1 MEALMVEKRRVEKSL
16 DDEQR
21 FVFDSSVDHEGRVP
35 RRASTGCWKASLER
49 LCYFGLATNL
59 IIYLTTVLHQEL
71 KTAAKNVNYW
81 SGVTTVMPLI
91 GGFIADAYLGR
102 FSTVIVSTLI
112 YIGGL
117 LLLTMSQIVPRLK
130 PCDPVTCGRS
140 LRLHEVIFFLAM
152 YLISLGTGGHKPSL
166 ESFGADQFD
175 DNHDEER
182 RKKMSFFN
190 WWNFALCSG
199 LILGVTVFV
208 YVQDRVGWW
217 QADFTLTATMALSLV
232 IFLAGRPFYRYRKP
246 EGSPFRPMLQ
256 VVAAAVAKRHLPLPS
271 DARELCEV
279 PRTQT
284 TSKRLLCH
292 TNKLRFLDKAA
303 IIEHKD
309 DEAATAAAG
318 IQNPW
323 RLATVTQV
331 EELKLVLSMVPIWV
345 TVLPFGI
352 CVAQTN
358 TFFVKQGSVM
368 DRQIGNGFIIP
379 AASLF
384 SLAALGMVTSVTF
397 YDRML
402 VPFLRRVTGDERGV
416 SILRRIGIGMAIT
429 TAGMI
434 SAALVERK
442 RLKVAEKEGT
452 VAVSMSVFW
461 LAPQF
466 MIVGVGDGFALVG
479 LQEYFYDQV
488 PDSMRSLGIAFYLS
502 VLGVSNFI
510 SSFLIIVV
518 DRVTSRGGRGSW
530 FAKELNKSRLDL
542 FYWLLAIIGT
552 LNLCCYVFLARST
565 AEKPLI
571 AVKHVAWESESF
583 PRAQFKFLSPTWD
596 RLAVGAIYREEGGD
610 NARIDLTSILVLKGP
625 PAGPETA
632 NGGWNISRAGLAE
645 RSRAVEIVEERRGG
659 TEYREREMGSS
670 AADRFVGGGEEQL
683 LQQQQPQMYYHVPQH
698 SRREKLR
705 FAQEVSPTHTSLL
718 VLHDHNAAPPL
729 YPAGSLTAFLPSFC
743 TSSSSS
749 DYSHNPAISYGVA
762 QFDGHGALP
771 IPSQHQRQIHSQG
784 FSLSLSSS
792 SSRPTASRHQVITRT
807 TPLGPFTGYAA
818 VLNRSRFL
826 DPARNLLEEVC
837 HVGQQAAG
845 DGGSR
850 EVLLDVDP
858 SRESLDHGGDGR
870 PDHGTNA
877 DHQISGMYQ
886 QQWKKTSLISMLDEV
901 YRRYKQYYQQ
911 VQTVITS
918 FESVAGLSTTAPYAS
933 MALKAMSK
941 HFRCLKNII
950 SDQIHQANKGIRN
963 EGNSR
968 EEISSFGLLNNA
980 DYLQRTAN
988 STGTFAQPHVWRPQ
1002 RGLPERAVSVLRS
1015 WLFEHF
1021 LHPYPTDVDKQNLA
1035 KQTGLTRNQVI
1046 QYMFDDT
1053 RWMID
1058 LEQVV

>member
-35 RRASTGCWKASLER
+35 RRASTGCWKASLFIVAIEFSER

-552 LNLCCYVFLARST
+552 LNLCCYVFLARRYSY
-565 AEKPLI
+565 KKVQQSRVGVI
-571 AVKHVAWESESF
+571 DSSE
-583 PRAQFKFLSPTWD
+583 D
-596 RLAVGAIYREEGGD
+596 
-610 NARIDLTSILVLKGP
+610 
-625 PAGPETA
+625 
-632 NGGWNISRAGLAE
+632 
-645 RSRAVEIVEERRGG
+645 
-659 TEYREREMGSS
+659 
-670 AADRFVGGGEEQL
+670 
-683 LQQQQPQMYYHVPQH
+683 
-698 SRREKLR
+698 
-705 FAQEVSPTHTSLL
+705 
-718 VLHDHNAAPPL
+718 
-729 YPAGSLTAFLPSFC
+729 
-743 TSSSSS
+743 
-749 DYSHNPAISYGVA
+749 
-762 QFDGHGALP
+762 
-771 IPSQHQRQIHSQG
+771 
-784 FSLSLSSS
+784 
-792 SSRPTASRHQVITRT
+792 
-807 TPLGPFTGYAA
+807 
-818 VLNRSRFL
+818 
-826 DPARNLLEEVC
+826 
-837 HVGQQAAG
+837 
-845 DGGSR
+845 
-850 EVLLDVDP
+850 DV
-858 SRESLDHGGDGR
+858 
-870 PDHGTNA
+870 
-877 DHQISGMYQ
+877 
-886 QQWKKTSLISMLDEV
+886 
-901 YRRYKQYYQQ
+901 
-911 VQTVITS
+911 
-918 FESVAGLSTTAPYAS
+918 
-933 MALKAMSK
+933 
-941 HFRCLKNII
+941 
-950 SDQIHQANKGIRN
+950 
-963 EGNSR
+963 
-968 EEISSFGLLNNA
+968 
-980 DYLQRTAN
+980 
-988 STGTFAQPHVWRPQ
+988 
-1002 RGLPERAVSVLRS
+1002 
-1015 WLFEHF
+1015 
-1021 LHPYPTDVDKQNLA
+1021 
-1035 KQTGLTRNQVI
+1035 
-1046 QYMFDDT
+1046 
-1053 RWMID
+1053 
-1058 LEQVV
+1058 

>member
-102 FSTVIVSTLI
+102 FSTVLVSTLI

-140 LRLHEVIFFLAM
+140 LRLHEIIFFLAM

-552 LNLCCYVFLARST
+552 LNLCCYVLLARRYSYKKVQQST
-565 AEKPLI
+565 VGVI
-571 AVKHVAWESESF
+571 DSSEDDSF

-610 NARIDLTSILVLKGP
+610 NARIDLTSRLGREKSGSRNSRRKKRW
-625 PAGPETA
+625 
-632 NGGWNISRAGLAE
+632 NG
-645 RSRAVEIVEERRGG
+645 VQ
-659 TEYREREMGSS
+659 REREMGSS